1 MVAREYM
8 RHVSQDDVNL
18 IKRAESFS
26 ATIHICAARW
36 ATIGYGD
43 VGKGSEYRSLAK
55 GSEGVEVPLRR
66 DVGTAER
73 AAERLI
79 KAPQSDR

>member
-1 MVAREYM
+1 M
-8 RHVSQDDVNL
+8 RHVSQNDVNL

-26 ATIHICAARW
+26 ATIHICAAGW
-36 ATIGYGD
+36 ATIGYGHVVKD
-43 VGKGSEYRSLAK
+43 SECTRLAK
-55 GSEGVEVPLRR
+55 GSDEVEAPLRR